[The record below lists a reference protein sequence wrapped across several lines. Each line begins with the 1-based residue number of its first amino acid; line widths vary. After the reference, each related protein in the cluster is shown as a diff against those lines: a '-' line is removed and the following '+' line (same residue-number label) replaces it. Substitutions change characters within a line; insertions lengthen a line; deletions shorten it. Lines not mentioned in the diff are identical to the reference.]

1 MKIYKKRK
9 RPKFRDWDTQPP
21 RYRFLRPLL
30 ILGVVASL
38 ALLVV
43 ILLQKPDIYR
53 NIQDMT
59 KESRFEE
66 AERLARSLHEKDP
79 LDVQALLLLGRNYFQ
94 KAVAFDSRERDES
107 ETEEGWE
114 QYQYAV
120 EALKKAILLDKNN
133 LLGSFDYFILGYAYL
148 KRGKQHYGE
157 ALEYLRQAES
167 MDTNDMQLSK
177 AKDAFARKETLQQTM
192 GYLYYQTGEY
202 TNALAYY
209 RQHNEKKPNILDN
222 VYIGLCEL
230 ALGEYAKAIASFRL
244 VREHSSQTQL
254 QFFAVKQLAHVYFRL
269 EQYEDAED
277 YFKASVEL
285 NTNYAEG
292 FYWLGKL
299 EEMREDSAAA
309 RRYWERS
316 IEADPYFGPA
326 ILKLRYSPQYGTN
339 SAAKQK

>member
-1 MKIYKKRK
+1 MKIYKPRK
-9 RPKFRDWDTQPP
+9 RSPLSAWDTRPP
-21 RYRFLRPLL
+21 RRFVRPLL
-30 ILGVVASL
+30 IFGVL
-38 ALLVV
+38 ALLVLLIV
-43 ILLQKPDIYR
+43 ILLQKPNIYR
-53 NIQDMT
+53 SIQDMT

-66 AERLARSLHEKDP
+66 AEKLARSLHEKDP

-94 KAVAFDSRERDES
+94 QAVAFDYQERGES

-114 QYQYAV
+114 QYQNAV
-120 EALKKAILLDKNN
+120 EALKKAILLDKDN

-167 MDTNDMQLSK
+167 MDSNDMQLSK

-202 TNALAYY
+202 TNALSYY
-209 RQHNEKKPNILDN
+209 RLHNEKKPNILDH
-222 VYIGLCEL
+222 VYIGLCEF
-230 ALGEYAKAIASFRL
+230 ALGEYPKAISSFRF
-244 VREHSSQTQL
+244 VREYSTQNQL
-254 QFFAVKQLAHVYFRL
+254 QFFAVKQLARIYFHL
-269 EQYEDAED
+269 ERYAEAED
-277 YFKASVEL
+277 FFKSSVEL

-299 EEMREDSAAA
+299 EERRGDSAAA
-309 RRYWERS
+309 SRYWERS
-316 IEADPYFGPA
+316 LEADPYFGPA
-326 ILKLRYSPQYGTN
+326 ILRLRFSPQHGTN